1 MTWETDPL
9 SHKGWAATRQPS
21 PRHHHQCYRYH
32 EHHHHIT
39 TIIKTT
45 TTINDTTTTTIII
58 IPRPPTGIATHRSG
72 RTPAGRGPGSSAGPA
87 RPAKVGST
95 RHTDRCVWQ
104 AQTDQKGVGGGE
116 WGRSG
121 WDGWGRA
128 WEAPG
133 AGRG

>member
-58 IPRPPTGIATHRSG
+58 IPTTLPLRHAHCLPRTNASSSDHGVRSHASNLIL
-72 RTPAGRGPGSSAGPA
+72 P
-87 RPAKVGST
+87 
-95 RHTDRCVWQ
+95 
-104 AQTDQKGVGGGE
+104 
-116 WGRSG
+116 
-121 WDGWGRA
+121 
-128 WEAPG
+128 
-133 AGRG
+133 